1 LNKLDTLY
9 ELLEKSCHD
18 IIQSEEL
25 WLSFLK
31 TSGYLYN
38 FNFTNQLLIYQ
49 QRPDAKACTDFE
61 TWNNRMNRW
70 IKKGSKGIALIDDDG
85 RYTKIRYVFDIADTR
100 SPRNRELHLWSVQE
114 SFHKQLID
122 KIAKQFDM
130 TSNDEDLGSFIKE
143 LAKEQTGYYVDDY
156 FKRLM
161 KLKDGSLLESY
172 EENELRNLYRNLLE
186 NSVAYSLMSRCDIE
200 TKFYFEA
207 NDFISI
213 ELFNTPEML
222 GVIGNSFQEESNSLL
237 NVISRITK
245 ELIIQNCTFE
255 NNNRLVDDKIEKNEG
270 SVINGTNHILNSGR
284 LSNAQFDSRQ
294 GDTFRKIR
302 NDEEKVSEGTAARDS
317 LFTSSKEST
326 ELLLN
331 GNREEGKRDDG
342 NVDEGIVNEKSSTEQ
357 RDISDGMGTA
367 YEQPSK
373 NSGRNHSE
381 GDNLQ
386 LDLGIEE
393 VDKEKGGDNV
403 LPPFDLSDLP
413 QLLREDVSL
422 QHSKEEIIQYFH
434 EHTDEI
440 ERANYLKECYDDTLV
455 QTFRCPE
462 HYDYSYLGYK
472 KRNDGLDVWSGNYLN
487 RESESYL
494 SFFQLQSYLAK
505 IIEKDEYL
513 TSPYENESGLK
524 RAYENKINKANVFY
538 HVFQYNDELLESAGK
553 IIEFFQTHDNDEERC
568 EYVQHIY
575 PDSIR
580 EWKVDDVILG
590 YDRLD
595 DGLHIYLGTF
605 DNQVVSYDYSWN
617 FVAKEIDGMI
627 LSRYFAPDIQIP
639 SLEEQKNAVYENI
652 QNFEN
657 GIFFSQQEIDRVLTR
672 GSGFEEGKYRINQ
685 MFSKNTTLKE
695 KVQFLKKE
703 YGEGGS
709 SPAVGFINVN
719 YDAKGMS
726 LSRYREIGKDEIKI
740 TLKWD
745 KVAKRID
752 ELIQLDRYLN
762 KKEKE
767 YYPTFLQNQLQH
779 QLEYERK
786 SINQSLIPES
796 SNDLQNENIPKEY
809 QWNLGDS
816 VYVGATE
823 YKIIESGNEIT
834 LQDESFPLLLEYY
847 SKDDF
852 LKLLKENPLNDHL
865 LKPVTQAGQDINIDS
880 SNHAIIKKYIPNIEN
895 QIKRSMIYPAL
906 RDSDTTDEEAEDYIR
921 EELISIMPSYE
932 TKDPDFY
939 NRYLNDDEFRN
950 SLVDYLIDR
959 TYEDYSISNDIFNK
973 ENEENSKLFEKMKKI
988 VPRIMNEVSGFCNM
1002 ITTSDNDDPLMIL
1015 YDHDE
1020 KTIDMF
1026 HYYEVN
1032 GIEVSEPY
1040 MTFKVDFSK
1049 ELLEPISYKNDSID
1063 IEISSDTKNKDA
1075 LSTKDDLENYA
1086 NQWLDR
1092 LLEKNYIVESEQ
1104 VFKDSINKRGIYHI
1118 DYDGSFIVYTDMPY
1132 SLVKEFADN
1141 YNYTVSN
1148 KIQKEDVS
1156 IDPVQSE
1163 KINYQ
1168 IMDKD
1173 LGKRTPKERYN
1184 DNVAAIRLLFSLE
1197 KQGRNAT
1204 KDEQNILSRYVGW
1217 GGLADAFDESKSNW
1231 ANEYLE
1237 LKSLLSEEEYKSA
1250 RESTLTS
1257 FYTSPVV
1264 IESIYK
1270 ALNNLGF
1277 RHGNI
1282 LEPSCG
1288 IGNFF
1293 GMLPDEMKGSKMYG
1307 VELDSIGGRIA
1318 KQLYQNSNI
1327 AIEGYEET
1335 KLPDSF
1341 FDVAVGNVPFG
1352 NFKVVDKK
1360 YDRLNFNIHD
1370 YFFAK
1375 TIDKVR
1381 PNGIIAFVTSRYT
1394 MDKRNSNVRRYIN
1407 ERCELLGA
1415 IRLPNDAF
1423 GDTKAVSDILF
1434 LQKRERPVLKDDD
1447 WVSTGITEEGYVI
1460 NQYYI
1465 DHPEMILGT
1474 IEKTHAMYG
1483 REDITVV
1490 GYDEPLNES
1499 FEKAIYNIKGHIDEV
1514 DIVEEN
1520 ENEIENIPA
1529 DPQIR
1534 NYSYTVI
1541 GDKVYYREN
1550 SLMNKVDVGDTTFKR
1565 IKGMIRIRDTVRDLI
1580 TYQSEDY
1587 PEEMIA
1593 KKQRELNDYY
1603 DVFTQAYGL
1612 LNSRGNTIAFRED
1625 SSFYLLCSLENLNE
1639 DGTLKSKAAMFTQ
1652 RTIRK
1657 KKEFNNVATAN
1668 EALMVSLS
1676 EKAKVDINYMSELT
1690 GISNEKIKKDL
1701 DGIIFKVP
1709 SVLNEEQE
1717 EYVTADEYLSG
1728 NIREKLEVAK
1738 MSAAI
1743 DPKYQKNVEAL
1754 EKAMPKELTASEIEV
1769 RLGATWIPVE
1779 IYQQFLY
1786 ELLDTPSWVRNY
1798 TKLSYSSY
1806 NANWNISAKNMDKES
1821 VKADKTYG
1829 TSRAN
1834 AYRLMEDCLNLKQTK
1849 IFDYEYDDDGNKQAI
1864 LNKKE
1869 TMIAQQKQDT
1879 IKESFNNWI
1888 WKDPQRREE
1897 LTQIYNR
1904 LFNSIRPREYN
1915 GDHLEF
1921 PGMNPEIT
1929 LRKHQKDA
1937 IAHILYGQNVL
1948 LAHVVGAGKTFEM
1961 TAACMELKRLGLA
1974 QKPMFVVPN
1983 HLVEQWG
1990 AEFLQLYPSANILV
2004 ATKRDFEKKNRKKL
2018 FSKMATGEYDA
2029 IIIGHS
2035 QFEKIPMSIERQK
2048 MNIENEIEEITNGI
2062 SSLKANN
2069 GERFTIK
2076 QLERTKK
2083 GLKAKLEK
2091 LNKND
2096 RKDDLITFE
2105 EIGVDRLFV
2114 DEAHFYKNLFLFTKM
2129 NNVSGLSTTDAQKSS
2144 DLYLKCRYLD
2154 EITGGKGV
2162 VFATGTPISNS
2173 MTEMYT
2179 MQRYLQYSTLVK
2191 HNLQYFDCWAST
2203 FGETS
2208 TSIELAPE
2216 GSGYRMKT
2224 RFSKFFNLPELI
2236 NMFKEVADIKTAD
2249 MLNLPVPNA
2258 HYQNVAVKPSDI
2270 QKELVESLGERAQKI
2285 RDGAVDPHED
2295 NMLKITNDG
2304 RKLAL
2309 DQRLINELLPEN
2321 KNSKV
2326 NVCIKNILKIYH
2338 ETAEEKSTQL
2348 VFCDMSTPRNDVFNV
2363 YDEIRNKLLEEGIPE
2378 SEIAYIH
2385 NAKTDV
2391 KKKELFSK
2399 VREGKVRIL
2408 IGSTGKMGAGTNVQE
2423 RLIAIHD
2430 LDCPWRPSDLEQR
2443 AGRIVRQGN
2452 RNKDVYIYRYVTEGT
2467 FDAYLYQLVENK
2479 QKFIGQIMTSK
2490 SPVRSAEDIDE
2501 ASLSYAEIKALA
2513 SGNPKVKEKMELDT
2527 KVSKLKLAKANYLSQ
2542 KYDLEDRIIKYY
2554 PQKIKSIKTRI
2565 EGLEND
2571 IKDLKPQK
2579 EFQQI
2584 KIKDMLIVDK
2594 KQAGNAILLACKGYD
2609 GQDKKYI
2616 GEYRGFDLYIQ
2627 FNSLSQYYIM
2637 SLKKELYYPVE
2648 LGNDVY
2654 GNLTRIDNAIEN
2666 IPKSLKVERELLQN
2680 TLQQLHNAELEVEK
2694 PFEKEDELNNALKKL
2709 SKINKELD
2717 LDKKENIPDTSVQK
2731 NDTGVDRKSKVNRM
2745 R

>member
-1 LNKLDTLY
+1 MNKLNTLY

-18 IIQSEEL
+18 IIQSEEA
-25 WLSFLK
+25 WLSFLR

-100 SPRNRELHLWSVQE
+100 SPHNRELHLWSVQE

-143 LAKEQTGYYVDDY
+143 IAKEQTGYYVDDY

-172 EENELRNLYRNLLE
+172 GENELKNLYRNLLE

-200 TKFYFEA
+200 TRFYFEVD
-207 NDFISI
+207 DFISI

-245 ELIIQNCTFE
+245 ELIIQNRTIE

-284 LSNAQFDSRQ
+284 ISNAQFDSRQ

-342 NVDEGIVNEKSSTEQ
+342 NVDEGIVNKKSSTEQ
-357 RDISDGMGTA
+357 RDKSDGMGTA

-381 GDNLQ
+381 GNNLQ

-487 RESESYL
+487 MKSKSYL

-524 RAYENKINKANVFY
+524 RAYENKIINANVFY
-538 HVFQYNDELLESAGK
+538 HVFQYNDELLESAGR
-553 IIEFFQTHDNDEERC
+553 IIEFFQTHDSDEKRC

-639 SLEEQKNAVYENI
+639 SLEEQKKSVYENI

-685 MFSKNTTLKE
+685 MFSKNNTLKE

-740 TLKWD
+740 ILKWD

-767 YYPTFLQNQLQH
+767 YYPTFLHNQLQH

-796 SNDLQNENIPKEY
+796 SDDLQNENIPKEY

-823 YKIIESGNEIT
+823 YKIIENGNEIT

-865 LKPVTQAGQDINIDS
+865 LKPITQVVQDINIDS
-880 SNHAIIKKYIPNIEN
+880 SNHTIIKKYLSDLED

-939 NRYLNDDEFRN
+939 NRYLNDDDFRN

-973 ENEENSKLFEKMKKI
+973 ENEENSQLFEKMKKI

-1002 ITTSDNDDPLMIL
+1002 ITASDNDDPLMIL

-1063 IEISSDTKNKDA
+1063 IEISSDNKNKDA

-1086 NQWLDR
+1086 DQWLDK

-1104 VFKDSINKRGIYHI
+1104 VFKDSINKRDIYHI
-1118 DYDGSFIVYTDMPY
+1118 DYDSSFIVYSDMPY

-1141 YNYTVSN
+1141 YNYTVSD

-1168 IMDKD
+1168 ITDKD
-1173 LGKRTPKERYN
+1173 LGKKPSKERYN

-1204 KDEQNILSRYVGW
+1204 KEEQDILSRYVGW

-1231 ANEYLE
+1231 ANEYFE

-1307 VELDSIGGRIA
+1307 VELDSISGRIA

-1499 FEKAIYNIKGHIDEV
+1499 LGKAIYNIKGHIDEF
-1514 DIVEEN
+1514 DIVEED
-1520 ENEIENIPA
+1520 EYEIESIPA
-1529 DPQIR
+1529 DPQVR

-1652 RTIRK
+1652 ITIRK

-1676 EKAKVDINYMSELT
+1676 EKAKVDINYMSKLT
-1690 GISNEKIKKDL
+1690 GISNEKIKEDL

-1738 MSAAI
+1738 MSATI

-1990 AEFLQLYPSANILV
+1990 AEFLQLYPSSNILV

-2191 HNLQYFDCWAST
+2191 HNLQHFDCWAST

-2285 RDGAVDPHED
+2285 RDGTVDPHED

-2326 NVCIKNILKIYH
+2326 NACIKNILKIYH
-2338 ETAEEKSTQL
+2338 ETVEEKSTQL
-2348 VFCDMSTPRNDVFNV
+2348 VFCDMSTPRNDAFNV
-2363 YDEIRNKLLEEGIPE
+2363 YDEIKNKLLEEGIPE

-2385 NAKTDV
+2385 NAKTDA

-2554 PQKIKSIKTRI
+2554 PQKIKAIKTRI

-2584 KIKDMLIVDK
+2584 KIKDMLIGDK

-2666 IPKSLKVERELLQN
+2666 IPKSLKVEKELFQN

>member
-1 LNKLDTLY
+1 MNKLDTLY

-18 IIQSEEL
+18 IIQSEES

-100 SPRNRELHLWSVQE
+100 SPRNRELHLWSVKE
-114 SFHKQLID
+114 SLHKQLID

-130 TSNDEDLGSFIKE
+130 TSNNEDLGSFIKE
-143 LAKEQTGYYVDDY
+143 IAKEQTGYYVDDY

-172 EENELRNLYRNLLE
+172 EENELKNLYRNLLE

-200 TKFYFEA
+200 TRFYFEA
-207 NDFISI
+207 DDFISI

-245 ELIIQNCTFE
+245 ELIIQNRTFE

-294 GDTFRKIR
+294 GNTFRKIR

-331 GNREEGKRDDG
+331 ANREEGKRNDG

-357 RDISDGMGTA
+357 RNTSDGMGTA

-381 GDNLQ
+381 GNNLQ

-393 VDKEKGGDNV
+393 VDKKKGGDNV

-472 KRNDGLDVWSGNYLN
+472 KRNDGLNVWSGNYLN
-487 RESESYL
+487 RKSESYL

-524 RAYENKINKANVFY
+524 RAYENKIINANVFY
-538 HVFQYNDELLESAGK
+538 HVFQYNDELLESAGR
-553 IIEFFQTHDNDEERC
+553 IIEFFQTHDSDEERC

-657 GIFFSQQEIDRVLTR
+657 GIYFSQQEIDRVLTR

-767 YYPTFLQNQLQH
+767 YYPAFLQNQLQH

-786 SINQSLIPES
+786 SINQSIIPES
-796 SNDLQNENIPKEY
+796 SDDLQNENISKEY

-834 LQDESFPLLLEYY
+834 LQDENFPLFLEYY

-865 LKPVTQAGQDINIDS
+865 LKPITQEVQDINIDS
-880 SNHAIIKKYIPNIEN
+880 SNHTIIKRYLPDLED

-932 TKDPDFY
+932 ARDPNFY
-939 NRYLNDDEFRN
+939 NRYLNDDDFRN

-973 ENEENSKLFEKMKKI
+973 ENRQLFEKMKKI

-1002 ITTSDNDDPLMIL
+1002 ITASDNDDPLMIL

-1049 ELLEPISYKNDSID
+1049 ELLDPISYKNDSID
-1063 IEISSDTKNKDA
+1063 IEISSDNKNKDA

-1086 NQWLDR
+1086 NQWLDK

-1104 VFKDSINKRGIYHI
+1104 VFKDSINKREIYHI

-1141 YNYTVSN
+1141 YNYIVSD
-1148 KIQKEDVS
+1148 KIQKED
-1156 IDPVQSE
+1156 ILINPVQSE

-1204 KDEQNILSRYVGW
+1204 KDEQDILSRYVGW

-1231 ANEYLE
+1231 ENEYLE

-1307 VELDSIGGRIA
+1307 VELDSISGRIA

-1465 DHPEMILGT
+1465 DHSEMILGT

-1499 FEKAIYNIKGHIDEV
+1499 LGKAIYNIKGHIDEV

-1520 ENEIENIPA
+1520 ENEIESIPA

-1690 GISNEKIKKDL
+1690 GISDEKIKGDL

-1754 EKAMPKELTASEIEV
+1754 EKVMPKELTASEIEV

-1888 WKDPQRREE
+1888 WKEPQRREE

-1990 AEFLQLYPSANILV
+1990 TEFLQLYPSANILV

-2018 FSKMATGEYDA
+2018 FSKMATGEFDA

-2191 HNLQYFDCWAST
+2191 HNLQHFDCWAST

-2285 RDGAVDPHED
+2285 RDGTVDPHED

-2326 NVCIKNILKIYH
+2326 NACIKYILKIYH
-2338 ETAEEKSTQL
+2338 ETVEEKSTQL
-2348 VFCDMSTPRNDVFNV
+2348 VFCDMSTPRNDAFNV

-2378 SEIAYIH
+2378 SEVAYIH

-2554 PQKIKSIKTRI
+2554 PQKIKAIKTRI

-2666 IPKSLKVERELLQN
+2666 IPKSLKVEKELFQN

-2731 NDTGVDRKSKVNRM
+2731 NDTDVGRKSKGNRI

>member
-1 LNKLDTLY
+1 MNKLNTLY

-18 IIQSEEL
+18 IIQSEEA
-25 WLSFLK
+25 WLSFLR

-100 SPRNRELHLWSVQE
+100 SPHNRELHLWSVQE

-143 LAKEQTGYYVDDY
+143 IAKEQTGYYVDDY

-172 EENELRNLYRNLLE
+172 GENELKNLYRNLLE

-200 TKFYFEA
+200 TRFYFEVD
-207 NDFISI
+207 DFISI

-245 ELIIQNCTFE
+245 ELIIQNRTIE

-284 LSNAQFDSRQ
+284 ISNAQFDSRQ

-342 NVDEGIVNEKSSTEQ
+342 NVDEGIVNKKSSTEQ
-357 RDISDGMGTA
+357 RDKSDGMGTA

-381 GDNLQ
+381 GNNLQ

-487 RESESYL
+487 MKSKSYL

-524 RAYENKINKANVFY
+524 RAYENKIINANVFY
-538 HVFQYNDELLESAGK
+538 HVFQYNDELLESAGR
-553 IIEFFQTHDNDEERC
+553 IIEFFQTHDSDEKRC

-639 SLEEQKNAVYENI
+639 SLEEQKKSVYENI

-685 MFSKNTTLKE
+685 MFSKNNTLKE

-740 TLKWD
+740 ILKWD

-767 YYPTFLQNQLQH
+767 YYPTFLHNQLQH

-796 SNDLQNENIPKEY
+796 SDDLQNENIPKEY

-823 YKIIESGNEIT
+823 YKIIENGNEIT

-865 LKPVTQAGQDINIDS
+865 LKPITQVVQDINIDS
-880 SNHAIIKKYIPNIEN
+880 SNHTIIKKYLSDLED

-939 NRYLNDDEFRN
+939 NRYLNDDDFRN

-973 ENEENSKLFEKMKKI
+973 ENEENSQLFEKMKKI

-1002 ITTSDNDDPLMIL
+1002 ITASDNDDPLMIL

-1063 IEISSDTKNKDA
+1063 IEISSDNKNKDA

-1086 NQWLDR
+1086 DQWLDK

-1104 VFKDSINKRGIYHI
+1104 VFKDSINKRDIYHI
-1118 DYDGSFIVYTDMPY
+1118 DYDSSFIVYSDMPY

-1141 YNYTVSN
+1141 YNYTVSD

-1168 IMDKD
+1168 ITDKD
-1173 LGKRTPKERYN
+1173 LGKKPSKERYN

-1204 KDEQNILSRYVGW
+1204 KEEQDILSRYVGW

-1231 ANEYLE
+1231 ANEYFE

-1307 VELDSIGGRIA
+1307 VELDSISGRIA

-1499 FEKAIYNIKGHIDEV
+1499 LGKAIYNIKGHIDEF
-1514 DIVEEN
+1514 DIVEED
-1520 ENEIENIPA
+1520 EYEIESIPA
-1529 DPQIR
+1529 DPQVR

-1652 RTIRK
+1652 ITIRK

-1676 EKAKVDINYMSELT
+1676 EKAKVDINYMSKLT
-1690 GISNEKIKKDL
+1690 GISNEKIKEDL

-1738 MSAAI
+1738 MSATI

-1990 AEFLQLYPSANILV
+1990 AEFLQLYPSSNILV

-2191 HNLQYFDCWAST
+2191 HNLQHFDCWAST

-2285 RDGAVDPHED
+2285 RDGTVDPHED

-2326 NVCIKNILKIYH
+2326 NACIKNILKIYH
-2338 ETAEEKSTQL
+2338 ETVEEKSTQL
-2348 VFCDMSTPRNDVFNV
+2348 VFCDMSTPRNDAFNV
-2363 YDEIRNKLLEEGIPE
+2363 YDEIKNKLLEEGIPE

-2385 NAKTDV
+2385 NAKTDA

-2554 PQKIKSIKTRI
+2554 PQKIKAIKTRI

-2666 IPKSLKVERELLQN
+2666 IPKSLKVEKELFQN

>member
-1 LNKLDTLY
+1 MNKLDTLY

-100 SPRNRELHLWSVQE
+100 SPRNRELHLWSVKE

-130 TSNDEDLGSFIKE
+130 TSNNEDLGSFIKE
-143 LAKEQTGYYVDDY
+143 IAKEQTGYYVDDY

-172 EENELRNLYRNLLE
+172 EENELKNLYRNLLE

-207 NDFISI
+207 DDFISI

-245 ELIIQNCTFE
+245 ELIIQNRTFE

-302 NDEEKVSEGTAARDS
+302 NDEEKVSEGTAARNS

-331 GNREEGKRDDG
+331 GNREEGKRNDG

-357 RDISDGMGTA
+357 RDTSDGMGTA

-487 RESESYL
+487 MKSKSHL

-524 RAYENKINKANVFY
+524 RAYENKIINANVFY

-553 IIEFFQTHDNDEERC
+553 IIEFFQKHDSDEERC
-568 EYVQHIY
+568 EYVQRIY

-786 SINQSLIPES
+786 SINQNLIPES
-796 SNDLQNENIPKEY
+796 SDDLQNENISKEY

-834 LQDESFPLLLEYY
+834 LQDESFPLFLEYY

-865 LKPVTQAGQDINIDS
+865 LKTITQEVQDINIDS
-880 SNHAIIKKYIPNIEN
+880 SNRAIIRRYLPDLED

-932 TKDPDFY
+932 TKDPNFY
-939 NRYLNDDEFRN
+939 NRYLNDDDFRN

-973 ENEENSKLFEKMKKI
+973 ENKENRQLFEKMKKI
-988 VPRIMNEVSGFCNM
+988 VPRIMNEISGFCNM
-1002 ITTSDNDDPLMIL
+1002 ITASDNDPLMIL

-1063 IEISSDTKNKDA
+1063 IEISSDNKNKDA

-1086 NQWLDR
+1086 NQWLDK

-1104 VFKDSINKRGIYHI
+1104 VFKDSINKREIYHI

-1141 YNYTVSN
+1141 YNYIVSD
-1148 KIQKEDVS
+1148 KIQKEDIS
-1156 IDPVQSE
+1156 INPVQSK

-1204 KDEQNILSRYVGW
+1204 KDEQDILSRYVGW
-1217 GGLADAFDESKSNW
+1217 GGLADVFDESKSNW

-1293 GMLPDEMKGSKMYG
+1293 GMLPDEMNNSKMYG
-1307 VELDSIGGRIA
+1307 VELDSISGRIA

-1499 FEKAIYNIKGHIDEV
+1499 LGEAIYNIKGHIDEV

-1520 ENEIENIPA
+1520 ENEIESIPA

-1580 TYQSEDY
+1580 AYQSEDY

-1690 GISNEKIKKDL
+1690 GISNEKIKEDL

-1743 DPKYQKNVEAL
+1743 DPKYQKNVKAL

-2029 IIIGHS
+2029 TIIGHS

-2062 SSLKANN
+2062 NSLKANN

-2191 HNLQYFDCWAST
+2191 HNLHHFDCWAST

-2285 RDGAVDPHED
+2285 RDGTVDPHED

-2326 NVCIKNILKIYH
+2326 NACIKNILKIYH
-2338 ETAEEKSTQL
+2338 ETVEEKSTQL
-2348 VFCDMSTPRNDVFNV
+2348 VFCDMSTPRNDAFNV
-2363 YDEIRNKLLEEGIPE
+2363 YDEIRNKLLEEGVPE

-2385 NAKTDV
+2385 NAKTDI

-2554 PQKIKSIKTRI
+2554 PQKVKSIRTRI